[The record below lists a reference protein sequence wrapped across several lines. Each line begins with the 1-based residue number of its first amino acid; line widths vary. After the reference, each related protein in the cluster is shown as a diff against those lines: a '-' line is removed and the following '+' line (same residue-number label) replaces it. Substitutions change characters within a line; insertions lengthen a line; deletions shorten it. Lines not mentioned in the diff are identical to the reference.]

1 MNYLE
6 WRTEQRQVKDL
17 IPLEKNPFGK
27 ISEEKKQR
35 LEDKLRR
42 LGVYQIP
49 TIDLN
54 NELLTFNKRR
64 HILMAIG
71 RGEEIIDVRVPNRA
85 LTAKERQEVIL
96 SDNVHEGEWDR
107 QILEDMFSDI
117 DLDEI
122 GIDLNS
128 IELPEELLQVEAGPP
143 GGGDEI
149 QNVSEE
155 KAAKYPIVARFSE
168 KYDAFVIV
176 CDNEID
182 ANYLREMLKVET
194 MKCYK
199 STSVGRTHV
208 LQAHKVIEILRNRK
222 NASAS

>member
-6 WRTEQRQVKDL
+6 WTTEKRLVKDL
-17 IPLEKNPFGK
+17 IPLEKNPFGR

-35 LEDKLRR
+35 LADKLRR

-64 HILMAIG
+64 HILVAIG

-85 LTAKERQEVIL
+85 LSQQERQEVIL

-107 QILEDMFSDI
+107 QILEDLFSDI

-122 GIDLNS
+122 GINLNA
-128 IELPEELLQVEAGPP
+128 IALPDELLDSP
-143 GGGDEI
+143 GDDEI
-149 QNVSEE
+149 QEATEE
-155 KAAKYPIVARFSE
+155 EAAKYPIVAKFSE

-176 CDNEID
+176 SDNEVD
-182 ANYLREMLKVET
+182 ANYIRELLKLEV
-194 MKCYK
+194 MKSYK
-199 STSVGRTHV
+199 STAVGRTAV
-208 LQAHKVIEILRNRK
+208 IQGHKFIEILK
-222 NASAS
+222 NIRDGVSR